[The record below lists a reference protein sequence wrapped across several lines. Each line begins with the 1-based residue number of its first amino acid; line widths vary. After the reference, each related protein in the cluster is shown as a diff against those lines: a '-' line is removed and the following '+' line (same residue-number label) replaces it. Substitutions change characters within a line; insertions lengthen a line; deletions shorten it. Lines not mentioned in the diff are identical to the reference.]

1 VSLTLIA
8 NHIIGGGGGG
18 GDAEEEKEAEEEVE
32 EAPPAV
38 DVSNR
43 MRDHEHIM
51 CSFCL
56 YNSYYMLIL
65 TQFVFRFP
73 FMCSLFEILDVRRW

>member
-1 VSLTLIA
+1 MCHFVSIA
-8 NHIIGGGGGG
+8 NHMKGGGGGG

-43 MRDHEHIM
+43 MSISCVRLCDDFI
-51 CSFCL
+51 
-56 YNSYYMLIL
+56 MLIYSPNL
-65 TQFVFRFP
+65 
-73 FMCSLFEILDVRRW
+73 

>member
-1 VSLTLIA
+1 MSHFVLTHLILVLYLLSIA
-8 NHIIGGGGGG
+8 NHMIGGGGGG

-43 MRDHEHIM
+43 MNIS
-51 CSFCL
+51 CVLCL
-56 YNSYYMLIL
+56 YNFLCLSHPICIS
-65 TQFVFRFP
+65 FFIHVFF
-73 FMCSLFEILDVRRW
+73 I